1 MRPPAYAAFSFVT
14 VLVVLLLACSS
25 DGDEGGLLFEELSEE
40 RAGEDREPAE
50 ASSPAVEPT
59 VASQLD
65 EPVEPAEPELR
76 VSSTWMA
83 PGSTIVIAVR
93 NTSSGGMAYLLDRE
107 YRLAPADGY
116 AWAVL
121 GTGPETALGGTNLHV
136 ALDSG
141 KTFDVYIELIDGG
154 YPVNNIT
161 LSGETSSLLTPE
173 NVAYERERVNFALST
188 YTPEP
193 LWQGTFIYPIQ
204 SYITSE
210 FGEARS
216 YNSGP
221 VSSWHKGIDFGALE
235 GTPIRAANRGRVVLA
250 EEVPLSGGVVF
261 IDHGLGVFTQYSHQ
275 SRILVEAGQ
284 MVEKGDIIGEVGST
298 GISTGAHLHWQ
309 MFVGYEPVNPHQW
322 CWEVIAPP

>member
-1 MRPPAYAAFSFVT
+1 MRHPASAAS
-14 VLVVLLLACSS
+14 VLLLFLASFGTACSS
-25 DGDEGGLLFEELSEE
+25 DGDEEGLLFEEL
-40 RAGEDREPAE
+40 REDAAPEEPAE
-50 ASSPAVEPT
+50 TRTPSAVDAT
-59 VASQLD
+59 VDSQREEL
-65 EPVEPAEPELR
+65 VEAPEPELR

-83 PGSTIVIAVR
+83 PGSTILVSVR
-93 NTSSGGMAYLLDRE
+93 NTSSGGTAYLLDRE
-107 YRLAPADGY
+107 YPLTTADGY

-121 GTGPETALGGTNLHV
+121 GTGPDTPLGGTTMQV
-136 ALDSG
+136 ALESG
-141 KTFDVYIELIDGG
+141 ETFDIYIELIDAG
-154 YPVNNIT
+154 YPVNEIT

-173 NVAYERERVNFALST
+173 NSAYERERVNFALSS

-193 LWQGTFIYPIQ
+193 LWEGTFIYPVQ

-216 YNSGP
+216 YNGGP
-221 VSSWHKGIDFGALE
+221 ITSWHKGIDFGALE
-235 GTPIRAANRGRVVLA
+235 GTPIRAANSGRVVLA

-261 IDHGLGVFTQYSHQ
+261 IDHGLGVFSQYSHQ
-275 SRILVEAGQ
+275 SAIHVEAGQ

-322 CWEVIAPP
+322 CWQIMT

>member
-1 MRPPAYAAFSFVT
+1 MRSPVAAAA
-14 VLVVLLLACSS
+14 VLLTALALSSAACSS
-25 DGDEGGLLFEELSEE
+25 SKGDSELFFEEATNEATEDSSA
-40 RAGEDREPAE
+40 RAETE
-50 ASSPAVEPT
+50 
-59 VASQLD
+59 VA
-65 EPVEPAEPELR
+65 AEPEVEAPEVVEPVAPEVR

-83 PGSTIVIAVR
+83 PGSTIIVSVR
-93 NTSSGGMAYLLDRE
+93 NTSSGGTAYLLDRE
-107 YRLAPADGY
+107 YPLAVADGY
-116 AWAVL
+116 SWAVL
-121 GTGPETALGGTNLHV
+121 GTGPETPLGGTNLHI

-141 KTFDVYIELIDGG
+141 ETFDVYIELIDAG

-173 NVAYERERVNFALST
+173 NAAYERERVNFALSS

-193 LWQGTFIYPIQ
+193 LWEGTFIYPIQ

-216 YNSGP
+216 YNGGP

-235 GTPIRAANRGRVVLA
+235 GTPIRAANRGLVVLA

-275 SRILVEAGQ
+275 SRILVKAGQ
-284 MVEKGDIIGEVGST
+284 VVEKGDIIGEVGAT

-322 CWEVIAPP
+322 CWEVMSPP